1 MSDAEQL
8 AFDFYERNGCDPA
21 EPVDPFTLTRKFLGP
36 GTIIRAPG
44 MVSGPA
50 ATFVIDG
57 KRKIAIKRGV
67 PIDQAA
73 FFCAHELGHIV
84 YDEMGYRGEDIED
97 QCDLFAGALLAPR
110 PAMIRLYRA
119 FGFDVEAIADEVGS
133 TQTWAAL
140 RIGEVFH
147 VPLVVVA
154 PRIRARGPESW
165 VWPDAGTLRR
175 WAQRLPVGMGLAKTR
190 LKDDPRRTMIRADE
204 TREVESA

>member
-1 MSDAEQL
+1 LSDAEQL

-21 EPVDPFTLTRKFLGP
+21 EPVDPFTLTRKFLGA
-36 GTIIRAPG
+36 GTVVRAAG

-50 ATFVIDG
+50 ATFVVNG
-57 KRKIAIKRGV
+57 RRKIAIKRNV
-67 PIDQAA
+67 PIEYAA

-84 YDEMGYRGEDIED
+84 HEEIGYRGDDIEE

-110 PAMIRLYRA
+110 PAVIRLHRA
-119 FGFDVEAIADEVGS
+119 FGFDLTAIADEVGS
-133 TQTWAAL
+133 TETWAAL

-154 PRIRARGPESW
+154 PRIRARGPESF

-190 LKDDPRRTMIRADE
+190 LKDDPKRAVIRADE
-204 TREVESA
+204 TREAESA